1 MDLEITGRDC
11 AILIQALAGVLP
23 RSAHPQRRAEL
34 CRKLAMHLRDD
45 PACATNAAYA
55 PALALA
61 GRVQDAAAAWAG
73 YAPPKARDGTD

>member
-1 MDLEITGRDC
+1 MDLDLTGRDA

-34 CRKLAMHLRDD
+34 CRKLAAMLRDD
-45 PACATNAAYA
+45 PACMANSAYA

-73 YAPPKARDGTD
+73 YAPPVRPMG